1 MCAIP
6 TDTVTPG
13 PQAGT
18 RLLNEKQ
25 AAETLGLSP
34 ATLSSWRC
42 RKKGPRWV
50 KLGGAVRYDD
60 ADLRKY
66 ILENQRNSSAQA
78 IAEEILEKTKH
89 RKRV

>member
-1 MCAIP
+1 MREIP
-6 TDTVTPG
+6 TDAVTPG
-13 PQAGT
+13 PKPGT

-25 AAETLGLSP
+25 AAEYLGLSP

-60 ADLRKY
+60 ADLSR
-66 ILENQRNSSAQA
+66 
-78 IAEEILEKTKH
+78 
-89 RKRV
+89 